1 LPGPRRFPDR
11 RKSRRALF
19 DETAILVCLNAMTHD
34 VRWHFIF
41 LLAVLGLTASCSKP
55 KTPELAKSASP
66 TPAPSVAT
74 TTATAPADDFACT
87 LLTKEDTQAVQGE
100 PFKSTKPSGQSGG
113 GLIISQC
120 YFELPTTVNSVV
132 LTVTRKADGGR
143 DPSDSWRE
151 IFHREESARK
161 EKEEGEGKEPLK
173 VEGVGDE
180 AFWTG
185 TRVGGALYV
194 LKGNAYIRI
203 SVGGAGDQAQK
214 MEKSKTLAESVLK
227 RL

>member
-1 LPGPRRFPDR
+1 M
-11 RKSRRALF
+11 
-19 DETAILVCLNAMTHD
+19 CLNAMTHHA
-34 VRWHFIF
+34 RWHFIF
-41 LLAVLGLTASCSKP
+41 LVALLGLNASCSKP
-55 KTPELAKSASP
+55 KTAELAKAASP
-66 TPAPSVAT
+66 TPATSVST
-74 TTATAPADDFACT
+74 TTATAATNDFACT
-87 LLTKEDTQAVQGE
+87 LLSKEDAQAVQGE
-100 PFKSTKPSGQSGG
+100 PFKSTKSSGQAGN
-113 GLIISQC
+113 GLVISQC
-120 YFELPTTVNSVV
+120 YFELPTTVNSIV

-151 IFHREESARK
+151 IFHGEKSARK

-173 VEGVGDE
+173 VDGVGDE

-194 LKGNAYIRI
+194 LKANTYIRI

-214 MEKSKTLAESVLK
+214 IEKSKALAESVLK